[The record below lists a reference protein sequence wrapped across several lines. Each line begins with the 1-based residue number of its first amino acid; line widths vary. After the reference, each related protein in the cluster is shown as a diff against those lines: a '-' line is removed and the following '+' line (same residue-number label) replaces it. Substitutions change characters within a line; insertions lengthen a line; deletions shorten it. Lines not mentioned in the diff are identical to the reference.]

1 VTKSLGK
8 PEFDVRLIR
17 LLVSA
22 RALPDWSLH
31 YCRCTL
37 FRNWFAMDRSP
48 IGCLDYDD
56 DSKRQAGILLCSGE
70 THFRRCA
77 PLFDLPPRKQGKIFA
92 TETRRAVADAED
104 RHHLSRM
111 DR

>member
-31 YCRCTL
+31 YSRCTL
-37 FRNWFAMDRSP
+37 FRNRFAMDRSP

-56 DSKRQAGILLCSGE
+56 DSKRQAGILMRSSE
-70 THFRRCA
+70 TYVRRQSS
-77 PLFDLPPRKQGKIFA
+77 LFALSRRKQGKILGA
-92 TETRRAVADAED
+92 ETRRAVADAQD